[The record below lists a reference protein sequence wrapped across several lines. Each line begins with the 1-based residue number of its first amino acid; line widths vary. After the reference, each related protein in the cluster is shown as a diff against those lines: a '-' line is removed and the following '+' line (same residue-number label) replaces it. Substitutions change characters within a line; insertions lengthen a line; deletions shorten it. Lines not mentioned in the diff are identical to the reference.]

1 MAQPS
6 PSVAE
11 CSRLDNLFGPH
22 AGPCRGGFDFTL
34 LFEETILTILPLG
47 LMLVILPPRIWY
59 LLGRTRKVTGK
70 GNTLA
75 LVKMSCWITLAALQ
89 VAALVLWANTSSVF
103 FTRSSLAAVSLSP
116 ISTLALCLL
125 SYFEHS
131 RTVKPSTLLNSF
143 LFATLLFDIAHA
155 RTLWLRA
162 EEYAILKNVQVIAVI
177 SVVAVAIKALVLVAE
192 AYEKRRMLRKEY
204 GSYPPEATGSVFNR
218 SFFWWLN
225 SLFRV
230 GYRHV
235 LDVDELFVLDKH
247 IKSGYCHPRF
257 QAAWAAVA
265 KTSKSPHALLV
276 ASFGVVKR
284 VLLQTIPPRACLT
297 ALNFCQPFLINRAI
311 RLSQEP
317 ITHETT
323 QIGYGLI
330 GAYFFVYVGIAVTMG
345 QYQHRTYR
353 TISMIRA
360 GLVSIIYSKT
370 GSLSLKD
377 VDPAASMTLM
387 SADMERIV
395 QGFQTMHEIW
405 SNAIEVGVAIFLLEQ
420 QLGVACVVPVA
431 VSILSL
437 IGSIIAMNF
446 IMSRQAMWLEAIEK
460 RISATSAMLNS
471 IKGVKMC
478 GLKDTL
484 LASLQQLRID
494 EMRISKKF
502 RKLLIWN
509 MTFAY
514 LTQVFAPVL
523 TFAIF
528 SVRARNNSSGDEQ
541 TLDTARVFTALS
553 LFALLSEPLASLVM
567 SLAAFLG
574 AVGSF
579 ARVQQFLKSPER
591 QDMRLLPPSS
601 SSPSSGSL
609 SDYSDPH
616 GDDSLPA
623 GAYESKPKVHV
634 DSAEHAIS
642 VSNASFGW
650 DSAKAPIL
658 KDLSLHC
665 PWGKLTTIV
674 GPVGCGKST
683 LLHGLLGEIPILPGG
698 SSDGEKTSSSIGT
711 VRLGSLSVAYCPQNP
726 WHMNGTVRDAIIG
739 SSSATSSTGHAAS
752 IDEKWYARVINAC
765 ALLPD
770 LAQLPQGDESRIG
783 SGGIALSGGQSQRI
797 ALARAVY
804 ARRRIIIL
812 DDVLS
817 GLDLGTE
824 NHVFHAL
831 FGERGLCR
839 EVGSS
844 VIVVSSSAKR
854 LPYSDRVIVL
864 NENGEMTGQG
874 TYAELNNAGGYV
886 SSFSLPRADW
896 SAAEKQQLQFDN
908 ELNDSTKEKKQEKDL
923 HQDMMISHGSTEH
936 QEFAGEDSATQCSE
950 RRLSNSSRAP
960 ARAHDGVGGDLVDR
974 ASRSTGDI
982 QIYLYYV
989 KSVGWWASLLFVVAM
1004 IGFVFCMSFPNIWV
1018 QWWAAANERDPNG
1031 RLGYWLGVYAAL
1043 GGAALVCL
1051 FLSCYQMII
1060 TMVPLSGEKFHFK
1073 LLKTVLNAPISF
1085 FVTTDSGIT
1094 LNRFSQDL
1102 QLIDMELPISALN
1115 TFATFILCIAQ
1126 MILIGVGT
1134 VYAAISFPIVLIS
1147 LFVIQKIYLRTSR
1160 QLRLLDLETKAPLY
1174 SLFEESLSGLTS
1186 IRAFGWHHSLSEKNH
1201 MLLDRSQRPF
1211 YLLFAVQRWL
1221 TLVLD
1226 LLVAAVAVLLMVL
1239 IVQLRGTIAAGG
1251 VGLALLN
1258 IIQFSQN
1265 VKLLVTFWTNLET
1278 HIGSVARIKSFTE
1291 NTPPEDINDDDKSLP
1306 PPEWPSAGGI
1316 EFTNLTATYRPNST
1330 DKDDKETDL
1339 VLNKVSLSI
1348 KPGEKIGIVG
1358 RTGSGKT
1365 SLIMSLF
1372 RILDLQEG
1380 SISIDGIDIASLP
1393 RQEIRSRLVGVPQ
1406 HPFLLKG
1413 SVRLNADPLGTTES
1427 DPYRDSEI
1435 RHALQAVQLLDIVDR
1450 HGGLDADVD
1459 ELNLSSGQRQLFC
1472 LARAMLRRGN
1482 ILVLDE
1488 ATSSIDGK
1496 TEETIQ
1502 RLIRRKF
1509 SNHTII
1515 AVAHRLETIMD
1526 FDKVAVME
1534 RGKIIEFDSPYALL
1548 ETPKSAFSK
1557 LYNAAMAEELDMDV
1571 EMD

>member
-1 MAQPS
+1 MAEPS
-6 PSVAE
+6 PSVPE
-11 CSRLDNLFGPH
+11 CSRLDNSFGPH
-22 AGPCRGGFDFTL
+22 VGPCRGGFDFTL
-34 LFEETILTILPLG
+34 LFEETILIILPLG
-47 LMLVILPPRIWY
+47 LMLLILLPRIWY
-59 LLGRTRKVTGK
+59 LLRRERKVTSA

-75 LVKMSCWITLAALQ
+75 LVKISCWVTLAALQ
-89 VAALVLWANTSSVF
+89 VAALILWANTSSVF
-103 FTRSSLAAVSLSP
+103 HTRSSLAAVSLSP

-125 SYFEHS
+125 SYVEHT
-131 RTVKPSTLLNSF
+131 RTVRPSTLLCSF

-162 EEYAILKNVQVIAVI
+162 SEYSILKNVQVIAI
-177 SVVAVAIKALVLVAE
+177 IAVVTVVVKSLVLVAE
-192 AYEKRRMLRKEY
+192 AFEKRRMLRKEY
-204 GSYPPEATGSVFNR
+204 ACYPPEATGSVFNR

-225 SLFRV
+225 SLFLT

-235 LDVDELFVLDKH
+235 LGVDDLFYLDKH

-257 QAAWAAVA
+257 QAAWTAVA
-265 KTSKSPHALLV
+265 KKAAKSPHALLV

-297 ALNFCQPFLINRAI
+297 ALNFSQPFLINRAI

-360 GLVSIIYSKT
+360 GLVSIIYKKT
-370 GSLSLKD
+370 ASLSLKD
-377 VDPAASMTLM
+377 LDPAASMTLM

-405 SNAIEVGVAIFLLEQ
+405 SNAIEVGVAIYLLER

-484 LASLQQLRID
+484 LASLQQLRVD

-502 RKLLIWN
+502 RKLIIWN

-523 TFAIF
+523 TFTIF
-528 SVRARNNSSGDEQ
+528 SLRARNSGASPGDEQ

-579 ARVQQFLKSPER
+579 ARVQQFLSAPER
-591 QDMRLLPPSS
+591 NDMRTLPSS
-601 SSPSSGSL
+601 SSLSSSPSAPSSLHTS
-609 SDYSDPH
+609 SDNVSQ
-616 GDDSLPA
+616 
-623 GAYESKPKVHV
+623 PKVI
-634 DSAEHAIS
+634 DLSADEKPTHAIS
-642 VSNASFGW
+642 VTGASFGW
-650 DSAKAPIL
+650 DAAKSPIL
-658 KDLSLHC
+658 KDVSLHI

-698 SSDGEKTSSSIGT
+698 ESSVDGEKSSSSPSIGT
-711 VRLGSLSVAYCPQNP
+711 VRLGSTSVAYCPQTP
-726 WHMNGTVRDAIIG
+726 WHMNGTVREAIMG
-739 SSSATSSTGHAAS
+739 SSSSDSRFSGV
-752 IDEKWYARVINAC
+752 DEKWYARVITAC
-765 ALLPD
+765 ALGPD
-770 LAQLPQGDESRIG
+770 LAQLPQGDASRIG

-804 ARRRIIIL
+804 ARRKIVIL

-831 FGERGLCR
+831 FGEKGLCR

-844 VIVVSSSAKR
+844 VVMVSSSAKR
-854 LPYSDRVIVL
+854 LPYSDHIIVL
-864 NENGEMTGQG
+864 GNNGEISGEG
-874 TYAELNNAGGYV
+874 TFAELNNAGGYV

-896 SAAEKQQLQFDN
+896 SAAEKQQLGDFLADDKN
-908 ELNDSTKEKKQEKDL
+908 EKDDKS
-923 HQDMMISHGSTEH
+923 HQKENDQDIIHSLGSVEH
-936 QEFAGEDSATQCSE
+936 REFAGDQSVT
-950 RRLSNSSRAP
+950 NSSHTRLP
-960 ARAHDGVGGDLVDR
+960 SSQQARTPGHDGVGESVDR
-974 ASRSTGDI
+974 ASRQTGDV
-982 QIYLYYV
+982 QIYLYYIR
-989 KSVGWWASLLFVVAM
+989 SVGWWASLLFVVAM
-1004 IGFVFCMSFPNIWV
+1004 VGFVFCMSFPNVWV
-1018 QWWAAANERDPNG
+1018 QWWAAANETDPNG

-1073 LLKTVLNAPISF
+1073 LLKTVLNAPMSF

-1115 TFATFILCIAQ
+1115 TFATFVLCIAQ

-1134 VYAAISFPIVLIS
+1134 VYAAISFPVVLIS
-1147 LFVIQKIYLRTSR
+1147 LYLIQKLYLRTSR

-1186 IRAFGWHHSLSEKNH
+1186 IRAFGWHNSLFEKNR

-1291 NTPPEDINDDDKSLP
+1291 NTPPEDIHDDNKALP
-1306 PPEWPSAGGI
+1306 PPDWPSAGGI
-1316 EFTNLTATYRPNST
+1316 EFTNLTATYAPQDEESRE
-1330 DKDDKETDL
+1330 KDL
-1339 VLNKVSLSI
+1339 VLNNVSLSI

-1372 RILDLQEG
+1372 RILDLQSG
-1380 SISIDGIDIASLP
+1380 NISIDGIDITSLP
-1393 RQEIRSRLVGVPQ
+1393 RQEIRSKLVGVPQ

-1413 SVRLNADPLGTTES
+1413 SVRLNADPLAGTNAP

-1435 RHALQAVQLLDIVDR
+1435 RHALSAVQLLDIVDR

-1459 ELNLSSGQRQLFC
+1459 DLNLSSGQRQLFC
-1472 LARAMLRRGN
+1472 LARAILRRGN

-1515 AVAHRLETIMD
+1515 SVAHRLETIMD

-1548 ETPKSAFSK
+1548 EVPKSAFSK
-1557 LYNAAMAEELDMDV
+1557 LYNAAMAEEMEI
-1571 EMD
+1571 EMDF